1 MDEKAVKYV
10 QEHLHRGYTAAQVA
24 EQLRTYGWPE
34 EDIEDALTAV
44 ARKHRRHAMFMAS
57 LAGFVA
63 FLVLGILL
71 YFIVI
76 EPAFVAKPIVEQPS
90 IVSESVSRSAQT
102 NGLPGSAPGLL
113 TQAVPLVD
121 TKHLVYVLTELGAYK
136 LHENPFSGDIPE
148 MEIYLQDI
156 QQTFT
161 ATVESNIVHVRE
173 GVAESP
179 DVRIEA
185 GQDAIVALATANNPL
200 VFKTWAAQLLRE
212 YEQRG
217 YKGIILTNE
226 KDLLLKGYLAL
237 YEQNQAAI
245 ESSGIT
251 GGAIIELP
259 LLGSGMIGMY
269 VIVLVLWGMLLVRM
283 RFGNES

>member
-10 QEHLHRGYTAAQVA
+10 QEYLHRGYTATQVA
-24 EQLRTYGWPE
+24 EHLHNYGWPE
-34 EDIEDALTAV
+34 QDIEDALTAV
-44 ARKHRRHAMFMAS
+44 ARRHKRRALFMAS

-63 FLVLGILL
+63 LLALGILT

-76 EPAFVAKPIVEQPS
+76 EPAFVAKPAVEQPS
-90 IVSESVSRSAQT
+90 IVSESVSRTAQT
-102 NGLPGSAPGLL
+102 NGLPGTAPGLL
-113 TQAVPLVD
+113 TRAVPLVD

-136 LHENPFSGDIPE
+136 LHENPLTGDIPE
-148 MEIYLQDI
+148 MEIYLKDI

-161 ATVESNIVHVRE
+161 VTVDENNVHVRD
-173 GVAESP
+173 GIAESP
-179 DVRIEA
+179 DVRI
-185 GQDAIVALATANNPL
+185 DANQNAVVALATANNPF

-217 YKGIILTNE
+217 YTATLLTSE

-237 YEQNQAAI
+237 YEQNQEAI
-245 ESSGIT
+245 EDAGIT
-251 GGAIIELP
+251 GGAIVELP

-269 VIVLVLWGMLLVRM
+269 VIVLALWSALLVRM
-283 RFGNES
+283 RLGK